1 MISPEALDLLEKMLQ
16 YDKNKRIGCKEA
28 MAHKYFD
35 PIRDFLKKQAANKAA
50 LK

>member
-1 MISPEALDLLEKMLQ
+1 MVDDDALDLLEKMLQ

-35 PIRDFLKKQAANKAA
+35 KVRHILKE
-50 LK
+50 